1 MYSFA
6 YLPKEIAAH
15 TASLLPNQ
23 SELLALRSASS
34 ACRDVVVC
42 AIKIGHKECTQFKFL
57 APKDTGL
64 LDYEIT
70 ALRDPAASP
79 QRVEALGKVFGG
91 GVRQLKFEG
100 ASARALSALSSFVTS
115 TQGRLTELVL
125 WNCSITAPVL
135 VEICRE
141 CPQLKRLSAK
151 WKLPNV
157 RCLSVAK
164 IEDLAGQ
171 IGAACPMLQR
181 VKLPSEGLSPVE
193 TYASYFP
200 QLRSLEFSPDL
211 DTLMLVAPTTRLDS
225 IQLAAECCT
234 HAVDLNF
241 HWATVSPALV
251 LLATSLR
258 DRVTR
263 LELGASRISEAA
275 VFQCARGMPAL
286 RTLLLPAYFVDA
298 GGNWISLEAGFYRQL
313 YQARPTLDALR
324 KQDEDNHEDDEC
336 MRAISQF
343 PLRMLELTDM
353 RNMDAS
359 AIVPILIDSNCSATL
374 REARFNKCDA
384 IGVPALLRLA
394 RACPHLANVSSNNYY
409 LTPMDPAIKS
419 DVMELDRLLKSREGK
434 FYGCTRCMYVIRG
447 EECPF

>member
-1 MYSFA
+1 M
-6 YLPKEIAAH
+6 
-15 TASLLPNQ
+15 
-23 SELLALRSASS
+23 
-34 ACRDVVVC
+34 
-42 AIKIGHKECTQFKFL
+42 
-57 APKDTGL
+57 

-141 CPQLKRLSAK
+141 CPQLKRFSAK

-251 LLATSLR
+251 ELLLATSLR

-394 RACPHLANVSSNNYY
+394 RACPHLANVSSNNI
-409 LTPMDPAIKS
+409 LHPWT
-419 DVMELDRLLKSREGK
+419 LQ
-434 FYGCTRCMYVIRG
+434 
-447 EECPF
+447 

>member
-1 MYSFA
+1 M
-6 YLPKEIAAH
+6 
-15 TASLLPNQ
+15 
-23 SELLALRSASS
+23 
-34 ACRDVVVC
+34 
-42 AIKIGHKECTQFKFL
+42 
-57 APKDTGL
+57 

-241 HWATVSPALV
+241 H
-251 LLATSLR
+251 
-258 DRVTR
+258 
-263 LELGASRISEAA
+263 
-275 VFQCARGMPAL
+275 
-286 RTLLLPAYFVDA
+286 
-298 GGNWISLEAGFYRQL
+298 
-313 YQARPTLDALR
+313 
-324 KQDEDNHEDDEC
+324 
-336 MRAISQF
+336 
-343 PLRMLELTDM
+343 
-353 RNMDAS
+353 
-359 AIVPILIDSNCSATL
+359 
-374 REARFNKCDA
+374 
-384 IGVPALLRLA
+384 
-394 RACPHLANVSSNNYY
+394 
-409 LTPMDPAIKS
+409 
-419 DVMELDRLLKSREGK
+419 
-434 FYGCTRCMYVIRG
+434 
-447 EECPF
+447 

>member
-141 CPQLKRLSAK
+141 CPQLKRFSAK

-251 LLATSLR
+251 ELLLATSLR

-298 GGNWISLEAGFYRQL
+298 DGSWISLEAGFYRQL

-394 RACPHLANVSSNNYY
+394 RACPHLANVSSNNI
-409 LTPMDPAIKS
+409 LHPWT
-419 DVMELDRLLKSREGK
+419 LQ
-434 FYGCTRCMYVIRG
+434 
-447 EECPF
+447 